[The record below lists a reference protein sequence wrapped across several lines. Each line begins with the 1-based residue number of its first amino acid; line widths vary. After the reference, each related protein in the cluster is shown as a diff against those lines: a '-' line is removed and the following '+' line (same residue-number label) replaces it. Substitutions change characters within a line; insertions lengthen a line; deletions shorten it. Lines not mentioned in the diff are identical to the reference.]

1 MLLLN
6 PALVFKFNYMR
17 GQIDV
22 SVALTRF
29 RWRFCR
35 NENKFFFFFFFLQ
48 VQQVAW
54 ILKHDDYKWGAW
66 IGSNKAPTRNHTEN
80 WKCWGGLHWWIASI
94 FRALFPQNGMPRKHD
109 WASDVAT
116 LHTKKDCGSFI
127 HLLSK
132 RQASPRHSDDKY
144 FKASFSS
151 RRYRLLV
158 YCLPS
163 TAGRVEQAQTSFPI
177 CSAAFDWP
185 YFGEE
190 LHCSKHFHIQYGKQ
204 DSSYLCGRQREK
216 QLE

>member
-17 GQIDV
+17 GQINV
-22 SVALTRF
+22 SVALTGF

-35 NENKFFFFFFFLQ
+35 NENTFFFFF
-48 VQQVAW
+48 
-54 ILKHDDYKWGAW
+54 YKC
-66 IGSNKAPTRNHTEN
+66 NKWLEFWSMMITNEVLVLEVTRRLHEITQKTGNAG
-80 WKCWGGLHWWIASI
+80 GGLHWWIASI

-177 CSAAFDWP
+177 CSAAFNWP

-190 LHCSKHFHIQYGKQ
+190 LRCSKHFHIQYGKQ
-204 DSSYLCGRQREK
+204 DSSYLCGRQRE
-216 QLE
+216 